1 MTTFTNAAPAQI
13 RPDPAKHV
21 NYTYG
26 MILGVDDFTQE
37 FAYLAAKDSEVVSEL
52 AGYGRVRGLSVQF
65 DHTAAGAPQLA
76 VTPGLAYL
84 PSGQPVLVDRAQCA
98 ELNAWLA
105 ANRADVQAGLGG
117 GAPHSGPLELVVDLS
132 YAVCETDSRPIPGEP
147 CRSEDDL
154 MAPSRLRDD
163 FGLELHRPPPADQRE
178 AQALRAFVLWLRK
191 VPVVESSSTTLA
203 DLLAAIMTASGVIGG
218 SEAQQCPQ
226 VGNFMSAPPAAGL
239 SIPSAETA
247 AWIRAAFGLWA
258 AELLPCWRRTAGG
271 NDTLTLAHVVLN
283 VLYQPLDD
291 VYLIDPANPPTITQ
305 DDLPFLIS
313 QQVLQEWL
321 FTVPESGPAGPAVVA
336 AGWLDPTGAAAAA
349 PFFTHGGLTAAK
361 RPAPQD
367 DVFDLHF
374 TGFDATAHYLVTG
387 APVVADPA
395 AAGSYTFEVAPPG
408 ADGTPAVRLR
418 PVSAQPANL
427 AGFQVQIVRYP

>member
-1 MTTFTNAAPAQI
+1 MTTFTNVAPAQV

-37 FAYLAAKDSEVVSEL
+37 FAYLAAKDSEAVSEL
-52 AGYGRVRGLSVQF
+52 AGYGRVRGLSVKF
-65 DHTAAGAPQLA
+65 DHTAAGAPELV

-117 GAPHSGPLELVVDLS
+117 AAPHSGPLELVVDLG

-163 FGLELHRPPPADQRE
+163 FQLELHRPPPADERE
-178 AQALRAFVLWLRK
+178 VQAVRAFVEWLRK
-191 VPVVESSSTTLA
+191 VPVVESSSSKQG
-203 DLLAAIMTASGVIGG
+203 DLLAAVMTASGVVSGN
-218 SEAQQCPQ
+218 EAQQCPQ
-226 VGNFMSAPPAAGL
+226 VGNFMSSTPPAGL
-239 SIPSAETA
+239 SIPRAEAA
-247 AWIRAAFGLWA
+247 AWIRVAFAVWA
-258 AELLPCWRRTAGG
+258 AELLPCWRRTGG
-271 NDTLTLAHVVLN
+271 GDDTLTLAHVVLN

-291 VYLIDPANPPTITQ
+291 VYLIDPANPPSVSQ
-305 DDLPFLIS
+305 DDVPFLIS
-313 QQVLQEWL
+313 QQLLQEWL
-321 FTVPESGPAGPAVVA
+321 FTVPEAATAGPAVVA
-336 AGWLDPTGAAAAA
+336 AGWLDASGAAPAA
-349 PFFTHGGLTAAK
+349 PFFTHGGLTATK
-361 RPAPQD
+361 RPGPQD
-367 DVFDLHF
+367 DVFDLNF
-374 TGFDATAHYLVTG
+374 TGFDAAAHYLVTG

-395 AAGSYTFEVAPPG
+395 AAGSYTFEIAPPG
-408 ADGTPAVRLR
+408 GAGTPAVRLLQ
-418 PVSAQPANL
+418 VSTQPANFG
-427 AGFQVQIVRYP
+427 GFQVQIVRYP